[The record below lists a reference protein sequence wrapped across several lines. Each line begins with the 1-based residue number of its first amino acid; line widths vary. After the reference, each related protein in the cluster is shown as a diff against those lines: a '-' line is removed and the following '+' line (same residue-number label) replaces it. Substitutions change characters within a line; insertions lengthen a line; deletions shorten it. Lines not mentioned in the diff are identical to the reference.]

1 MQLGIDPERLVPAHV
16 QQTCEEDYEL
26 WPEHALAWRVYVG
39 CGTQWVKTRDW
50 MGRPHWEGLNYA
62 GVDVV
67 MRRYAVPALQRQE
80 VFEQLQVLESE
91 ALQLLNR
98 A

>member
-1 MQLGIDPERLVPAHV
+1 MGIDLDKLVPASV
-16 QQTCEEDYEL
+16 QKTREDDYEL
-26 WPEHALAWRVYVG
+26 WPEHAMAWSVYAG
-39 CGTQWVKTRDW
+39 CSTQWVKTRGW

-67 MRRYAVPALQRQE
+67 MRRYGVPVLQRKE
-80 VFEQLQVLESE
+80 VFEQLQVLEAE

-98 A
+98 V